1 LLWEKKLTNDQYATF
16 KSASGDH
23 HSIEFRPSSEIM
35 KGTCHQWQQIGFNE
49 ENGSCKSVQ
58 KLWFEGIFLTE
69 KSRTGGMLNYIYDVA
84 KYERK

>member
-1 LLWEKKLTNDQYATF
+1 
-16 KSASGDH
+16 
-23 HSIEFRPSSEIM
+23 M